1 MFFAL
6 FIFLPL
12 SFSFFSLNLET
23 KTPNRVVG
31 RKVEFL
37 DSEAVRVGLESGLER
52 CFFRERERKV
62 SCCRVLSF
70 SVSSLFSLPPHP
82 SHQTRELQ
90 DRADNGDEHPE
101 DGETEGDGTAQGG
114 QVAAVHSVGGRRGA
128 AGEDDGGSQSSS
140 TSMNSTST
148 ATFPPPLPSPL
159 PLATRAPCASPALA
173 PWSTP
178 RPAPS
183 FSGPWTLASRARA
196 GGRSP

>member
-1 MFFAL
+1 VFFAL
-6 FIFLPL
+6 FLFLPL
-12 SFSFFSLNLET
+12 SFSFSFFSLNLET

-70 SVSSLFSLPPHP
+70 SVSSLFSQPPHP

-114 QVAAVHSVGGRRGA
+114 QVAAVHSVGGRRGGARRRLRFHRCAGLLLREHAAVDAVFACEGRRRVLKGRPETRVGAEKGEEGA
-128 AGEDDGGSQSSS
+128 AGGTEGE
-140 TSMNSTST
+140 
-148 ATFPPPLPSPL
+148 
-159 PLATRAPCASPALA
+159 R
-173 PWSTP
+173 P
-178 RPAPS
+178 RK
-183 FSGPWTLASRARA
+183 
-196 GGRSP
+196 

>member
-52 CFFRERERKV
+52 CFFRGSRKRRE
-62 SCCRVLSF
+62 SELLLSSFFF
-70 SVSSLFSLPPHP
+70 SVVSFFAPPP

-90 DRADNGDEHPE
+90 DRADKGDDHPE

-114 QVAAVHSVGGRRGA
+114 QVAAVHSVGGRRGFV
-128 AGEDDGGSQSSS
+128 G
-140 TSMNSTST
+140 
-148 ATFPPPLPSPL
+148 
-159 PLATRAPCASPALA
+159 
-173 PWSTP
+173 
-178 RPAPS
+178 
-183 FSGPWTLASRARA
+183 
-196 GGRSP
+196 